1 MEMER
6 PIGYWL
12 KHLDRLIEAALERAF
27 AEHKLTRRHWQ
38 IMNVLRESPQ
48 QQAGLTEATRPFWG
62 PGAITLDEVTSELT
76 RRGWL
81 TQDNTGRY
89 ALTPVGQAGHAA
101 VEQKVHGIRSTFLTG
116 LTEQDYRGTVRVLQ
130 RMAENLER
138 AAGQDPPI
146 AAHQKKAPSARLSR
160 PGCSG

>member
-81 TQDNTGRY
+81 TQDDTGRY
-89 ALTPVGQAGHAA
+89 ALTPAGQAGHAA

-146 AAHQKKAPSARLSR
+146 AAHQKTLIHRS
-160 PGCSG
+160 

>member
-1 MEMER
+1 
-6 PIGYWL
+6 
-12 KHLDRLIEAALERAF
+12 
-27 AEHKLTRRHWQ
+27 LTRRHWQ
-38 IMNVLRESPQ
+38 VMNVLRESPQ
-48 QQAGLTEATRPFWG
+48 QEAGLTEAIRPFWG

-81 TQDNTGRY
+81 TQDDTGCY
-89 ALTPVGQAGHAA
+89 ALTPAARAGQAA

-138 AAGQDPPI
+138 ATGQDPPI
-146 AAHQKKAPSARLSR
+146 AAH
-160 PGCSG
+160 